1 MPNKPSSQLSN
12 YLITSKVIRADK
24 SLRPDAI
31 AITLHIGAS
40 AARYNCLIRA
50 LIGDCLRFGLFMLSA
65 WSLGKQFVGV

>member
-31 AITLHIGAS
+31 AITLHIGDQRRAVQLS
-40 AARYNCLIRA
+40 HSRANWRLFAIRA
-50 LIGDCLRFGLFMLSA
+50 VYAKRLV
-65 WSLGKQFVGV
+65 LG